1 MNRPTMYFSGFAQWP
16 VFTRWLFLSPR
27 LEKLLKVL
35 DIYYEPFSRVDS
47 CWAVKVLEE
56 TIPGP
61 SLLQHLGLRNRLGF
75 SETVKYR
82 TLFSYVFSVK
92 ESACIEIDQTT
103 LQLSYLFSASFLKS
117 SLMVLTEP
125 QKVEGSFGKCSLL
138 TWWTLQASD

>member
-35 DIYYEPFSRVDS
+35 DVYYEPFSRVDS

-75 SETVKYR
+75 SETVKHFIFLCIFSERVCVYR
-82 TLFSYVFSVK
+82 DRPDNTTVF
-92 ESACIEIDQTT
+92 
-103 LQLSYLFSASFLKS
+103 FSASFLKS
-117 SLMVLTEP
+117 SLMVVTEP

-138 TWWTLQASD
+138 TWWTLHATD